1 MALYK
6 RSGVWHY
13 RFRFEKRQI
22 RESTKIPVGS
32 QTNRARAEAAERKRR
47 VQLEDDSN
55 GVTKSQRSK
64 LFATAAEAWLLSKK
78 PHLAPRSVIIERSN
92 LKHLNPFLGNL
103 PLYSITADELAAYQT
118 HRQEQKASP
127 KTINLELGTV
137 RAILR
142 KNRMWGNI
150 QPDVRML
157 KTDEDIGRAL
167 SAEEDVALITACG
180 ESRSRSLLPA
190 VSVALSTAMRASE
203 IRLLRWNQ
211 LDLARRRLIVGKS
224 KTAAGT
230 GRQLPLNDRAVK
242 VLEFWASQ
250 FPDRKPTHYL
260 FPAEKYGGAG
270 AEDVYGF
277 RGSIPYDTD
286 PSKPIGHWKEAWE
299 AAKVRAGVI
308 LYGEPKE
315 GEKPKALLCRFHDL
329 RHTACTRMLE
339 AGVPLSVVGTI
350 MGWSA
355 ATTARM
361 AKRYGHVSEAAQIE
375 AMKALNGS
383 VFQNQVSTKAV
394 TLNQEKSE
402 DRVM

>member
-1 MALYK
+1 MIYN
-6 RSGVWHY
+6 RGGVWHY

-22 RESTKIPVGS
+22 RESTKISVGS

-64 LFATAAEAWLLSKK
+64 LFAAAAEAWLLTKK
-78 PHLAPRSVIIERSN
+78 PHLAPRSMVIERSN
-92 LKHLNPFLGNL
+92 LKHLNLFLGNL
-103 PLYSITADELAAYQT
+103 PLYSITADELAAYQP
-118 HRQEQKASP
+118 HRQKQKASP

-137 RAILR
+137 RAVLR

-157 KTDEDIGRAL
+157 KTNEEIGRAL
-167 SAEEDVALITACG
+167 CAEEDAALITACG

-211 LDLARRRLIVGKS
+211 VDLARRRLIVGKS

-230 GRQLPLNDRAVK
+230 GRLIPLNDRAVK

-260 FPAEKYGGAG
+260 FPSEKYGGAG

-286 PSKPIGHWKEAWE
+286 L
-299 AAKVRAGVI
+299 AKHRALETG
-308 LYGEPKE
+308 LG
-315 GEKPKALLCRFHDL
+315 GRQASSWRDTL
-329 RHTACTRMLE
+329 RCADRRRGTE
-339 AGVPLSVVGTI
+339 SVT
-350 MGWSA
+350 
-355 ATTARM
+355 
-361 AKRYGHVSEAAQIE
+361 
-375 AMKALNGS
+375 L
-383 VFQNQVSTKAV
+383 QVSR
-394 TLNQEKSE
+394 SE
-402 DRVM
+402 THCVHANVGGGSSFERGRYHHGMERRDDRAHGEAIRARV